1 MGCLLVKILKV
12 GSSKD
17 LPFLMYVECPHIAKY
32 EIIRTGY
39 HEMEDTLPNI
49 DLDYGAAIAAISMET
64 VAWGATS

>member
-1 MGCLLVKILKV
+1 
-12 GSSKD
+12 
-17 LPFLMYVECPHIAKY
+17 MYVECPHIAKY